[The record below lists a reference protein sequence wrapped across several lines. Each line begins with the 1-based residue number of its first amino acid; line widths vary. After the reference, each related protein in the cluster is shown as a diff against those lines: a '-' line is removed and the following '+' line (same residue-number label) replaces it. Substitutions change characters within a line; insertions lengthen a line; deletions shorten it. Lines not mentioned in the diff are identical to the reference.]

1 MKSPRLTCARSAI
14 AIVLLTFTC
23 IIAFAEETAIQP
35 KIDSIGLFK
44 NGLCVVKCTF
54 NVDHAGDFTWN
65 EPPRVVHG
73 TFLVES
79 EGPVAVRSTM
89 RKADDASG
97 FASLPTGNLQA
108 DLAGSDVKL
117 NLIGEG
123 TQIGGVVSGKVWT
136 MPEPKPRPREWGSA
150 DGASDPFARSAYSGR
165 IAPEPIPIPTTG
177 GFLALEGENGAKDYI
192 AISRIGRVEI
202 LNPGPARKRLQ
213 DKPAM
218 IFSVANPGPVHIS
231 YLTRGASWVPAYFV
245 DLTDAKKLRIRQTAV
260 VKNELMPL
268 AGAELAL
275 ISGYPNVEFGHVD
288 SPLWQGGSLAAFFQ
302 QLSSH
307 PGGRAGNSMMQQQV
321 LSNTYSAADLAP
333 IPAGDEAGATSQDLH
348 FESLGK
354 RTMEPGDALSLE
366 VASGDAEYERVVEWV
381 IADKRDAY
389 GAYVHA
395 NRNDPGEPSDAWD
408 SVIFQNP
415 LKFPMTTASATIRED
430 GQFRGQSQSNW
441 TNPGQRSCLHI
452 TKALSLQT
460 DHTEVEES
468 GKRENEVWIGGRRY
482 YRTTVKAEATARN
495 FRGVPVTLLMKAQFS
510 GALIEAE
517 EKPSD
522 TLRHEGVFSVN
533 PRHELEWKL
542 TLPPSAEKKVTYR
555 YTVLVSN

>member
-1 MKSPRLTCARSAI
+1 MKLPLPTLTILLASA
-14 AIVLLTFTC
+14 LFSL
-23 IIAFAEETAIQP
+23 AEETAVQP
-35 KIDSIGLFK
+35 QIDSVGLFK
-44 NGLCVVKCTF
+44 NGLCVVKCSFTAER
-54 NVDHAGDFTWN
+54 AGDFAWE

-79 EGPVAVRSTM
+79 EGAVTLRSTM
-89 RKADDASG
+89 RKVDDASG
-97 FASLPTGNLQA
+97 VVLPTGNLQT
-108 DLAGSDVKL
+108 DLAGAQVKL
-117 NLIGEG
+117 TLITDGPPPQTG
-123 TQIGGVVSGKVWT
+123 SIVVGRVWT
-136 MPEPKPRPREWGSA
+136 RPEANPKPRVWSSQEGTS
-150 DGASDPFARSAYSGR
+150 DGFRNGFSNRGNL
-165 IAPEPIPIPTTG
+165 EPVATTG
-177 GFLALEGENGAKDYI
+177 GFLVLEGNNGTREYI
-192 AISRIGRVEI
+192 ALGRIGRVEI
-202 LNPGPARKRLQ
+202 LNAGPAPKRLQ

-218 IFSVANPGPVHIS
+218 IFTVAKPGPVKVS

-268 AGAELAL
+268 ASAELAL

-288 SPLWQGGSLAAFFQ
+288 SPLWQGGSLSAFFQ
-302 QLSSH
+302 QISSQ
-307 PGGRAGNSMMQQQV
+307 PGDRSGASLRQQLVTSNS
-321 LSNTYSAADLAP
+321 YSAGDFGAAL
-333 IPAGDEAGATSQDLH
+333 PAGDEPGATSQDLH
-348 FESLGK
+348 FESIGQ
-354 RTMEPGDALSLE
+354 RTLEPGDALALE
-366 VASGDAEYERVVEWV
+366 VASGDTPYERVVEWA

-389 GAYVHA
+389 GNYLQARG
-395 NRNDPGEPSDAWD
+395 NEPAEASGAWD

-415 LKFPMTTASATIRED
+415 LKFPMTTASATIREG

-495 FRGVPVTLLMKAQFS
+495 FRDTPVTLLMKAQFS
-510 GALIEAE
+510 GALLEAE
-517 EKPSD
+517 EKPGD
-522 TLRHEGVFSVN
+522 TLRREGVFSVN

-542 TLPPSAEKKVTYR
+542 TLPPGAEKKVTYR
-555 YTVLVSN
+555 YTVLVSS

>member
-1 MKSPRLTCARSAI
+1 MKLPPLLLSFLLASAS
-14 AIVLLTFTC
+14 AAL
-23 IIAFAEETAIQP
+23 ADETAVKPQ
-35 KIDSIGLFK
+35 IDSVGLFK
-44 NGLCVVKCTF
+44 NGLCVVKCSFTA
-54 NVDHAGDFTWN
+54 DRAGDFAWE

-79 EGPVAVRSTM
+79 EAAATIRSTM
-89 RKADDASG
+89 RKVDASD
-97 FASLPTGNLQA
+97 AALPTGNLQV
-108 DLAGSDVKL
+108 DLAGAEVKL
-117 NLIGEG
+117 TLKADETMPGG
-123 TQIGGVVSGKVWT
+123 TMIGKVWT
-136 MPEPKPRPREWGSA
+136 MPEGKPKPRVWISA
-150 DGASDPFARSAYSGR
+150 EAAPDGYARNRYTGGLT
-165 IAPEPIPIPTTG
+165 PEPVATTG
-177 GFLALEGENGAKDYI
+177 GFLVLEGDKGARDYI
-192 AISRIGRVEI
+192 ALGRIGRVEI
-202 LNPGPARKRLQ
+202 LKPGTVHKRAE
-213 DKPAM
+213 DKASI
-218 IFSVANPGPVHIS
+218 IFTVAKAGPVSVS

-302 QLSSH
+302 QIGGKPSSRSSSLSQQTL
-307 PGGRAGNSMMQQQV
+307 GNS
-321 LSNTYSAADLAP
+321 YSAANFAP
-333 IPAGDEAGATSQDLH
+333 LPAGDEPGATSQDLH
-348 FESLGK
+348 FESIGK
-354 RTMEPGDALSLE
+354 RTLEPGDALSLE
-366 VASGDAEYERVVEWV
+366 VAAGETAYERVVEWA

-389 GAYVHA
+389 GNYLTHGS
-395 NRNDPGEPSDAWD
+395 RNDSEEPEGAWD

-415 LKFPMTTASATIRED
+415 LKFPMTTASATIRQD

-460 DHTEVEES
+460 DHTEIEES

-495 FRGVPVTLLMKAQFS
+495 FRSAPVTLLMKAQFS
-510 GALIEAE
+510 GALVEAE
-517 EKPSD
+517 EKPGD
-522 TLRHEGVFSVN
+522 TLRREGVFSVN

-542 TLPPSAEKKVTYR
+542 TLPSGAEKKIVYR
-555 YTVLVSN
+555 YTVLVSS

>member
-1 MKSPRLTCARSAI
+1 MKLPSPAPTITILLASAFI
-14 AIVLLTFTC
+14 S
-23 IIAFAEETAIQP
+23 FAEETTVQP
-35 KIDSIGLFK
+35 QIDSVGLFK
-44 NGLCVVKCTF
+44 NGLCVVKCSF
-54 NVDHAGDFTWN
+54 NAARAGDFVWE

-79 EGPVAVRSTM
+79 EGAVTLRSTM
-89 RKADDASG
+89 RKVDDASG
-97 FASLPTGNLQA
+97 VALPTGNLQM
-108 DLAGSDVKL
+108 DLAGAEVRLTLKDDEAKM
-117 NLIGEG
+117 
-123 TQIGGVVSGKVWT
+123 GGIVNGKVWT
-136 MPEPKPRPREWGSA
+136 MPEAKPKPRVWSSQDPVPAGYVRNSFTGS
-150 DGASDPFARSAYSGR
+150 
-165 IAPEPIPIPTTG
+165 ITTEPVPTTG
-177 GFLALEGENGAKDYI
+177 GFLVLEGDKGARDYI
-192 AISRIGRVEI
+192 SLGRIGRVEV
-202 LNPGPARKRLQ
+202 LNPGAARKRLQ
-213 DKPAM
+213 DKPAL
-218 IFSVANPGPVHIS
+218 IFTVAKPGPVKVS

-245 DLTDAKKLRIRQTAV
+245 DLTDAKTLRIRQTAV

-268 AGAELAL
+268 ANAELSL

-302 QLSSH
+302 QISGR
-307 PGGRAGNSMMQQQV
+307 PGGRSGAGMQQQIT
-321 LSNTYSAADLAP
+321 SNSYSAGDLGAP
-333 IPAGDEAGATSQDLH
+333 LPAGDEPGATSQDLH

-354 RTMEPGDALSLE
+354 RSLEPGDALSLE
-366 VASGDAEYERVVEWV
+366 VASADTAYERVVEWA
-381 IADKRDAY
+381 IPDKRDAY
-389 GAYVHA
+389 GNYLHA
-395 NRNDPGEPSDAWD
+395 NRNELVESSDAWD

-415 LKFPMTTASATIRED
+415 LKFPMTTASATIREG

-495 FRGVPVTLLMKAQFS
+495 FRGSPVTLLMKAQFS

-517 EKPSD
+517 EKPGD
-522 TLRHEGVFSVN
+522 TLRREGVFSVN

-542 TLPPSAEKKVTYR
+542 TLPPGAEKKVTYR
-555 YTVLVSN
+555 YTVLVSS